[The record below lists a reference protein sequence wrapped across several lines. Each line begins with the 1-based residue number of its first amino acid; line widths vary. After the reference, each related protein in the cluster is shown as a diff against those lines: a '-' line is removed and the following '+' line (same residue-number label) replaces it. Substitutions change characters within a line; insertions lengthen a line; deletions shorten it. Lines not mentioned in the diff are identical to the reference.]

1 MVTGARLAGL
11 TVDIALRRGR
21 RPDTVN
27 VLDDVN
33 LEVPAGQVT
42 ALIGESG
49 CGKSLV
55 VAALSGLLPPGSRAR
70 GLVHIGDRELRP
82 DDERSWRALRG
93 RHVGVVPQSA
103 ATSFTPVRTVG
114 SQLAEIS
121 ARLGVSGREEQIGDR
136 GREEQI
142 GVRGREE
149 QMGVSTPEQ
158 LCAAVALPAGV
169 VHRYPHELSG
179 GMAARVAI
187 AAALAGRPALLL
199 ADEPT
204 SALDPENAALVWRL
218 LGTAAAD
225 GAAVL
230 VVTHDMPS
238 LLRAEVCD
246 DVAVMTRGTVRS
258 RQPLADALADPD
270 PYLRALLGTV
280 PV

>member
-1 MVTGARLAGL
+1 MTGARLAGL

-70 GLVHIGDRELRP
+70 GLVHIRDRELRP

-93 RHVGVVPQSA
+93 RDVGVVPQSA

-114 SQLAEIS
+114 SQLAEIC
-121 ARLGVSGREEQIGDR
+121 ARLGGVSGREEQI
-136 GREEQI
+136 
-142 GVRGREE
+142 
-149 QMGVSTPEQ
+149 GVSTPEQ

-179 GMAARVAI
+179 GMAQRVAI